1 MKSETISNNN
11 LFVLFS
17 IKVLFLIAIVI
28 YKGSTFCL
36 NLKEKYISVSSL
48 ADERTEIR
56 KKKKNSKKKDKEDD
70 DEEEDDDDDDENE
83 GKKSDKKE
91 ASKKRKSNPK
101 KKS

>member
-1 MKSETISNNN
+1 M
-11 LFVLFS
+11 
-17 IKVLFLIAIVI
+17 IAIVI
-28 YKGSTFCL
+28 FKGSTFCL

-83 GKKSDKKE
+83 GKKSDKKRLQ
-91 ASKKRKSNPK
+91 RKER
-101 KKS
+101 